1 MFLPFIECL
10 VATKTLSYL
19 TNKIMNNKLVT
30 STNKLKERRNS
41 CNKAKIGSI
50 LKQYITSEFEFNWY
64 MQHLSVEQLIEFF
77 QIDISKLDL
86 D

>member
-1 MFLPFIECL
+1 MQNS
-10 VATKTLSYL
+10 LS
-19 TNKIMNNKLVT
+19 
-30 STNKLKERRNS
+30 
-41 CNKAKIGSI
+41 NKAKIGSI
-50 LKQYITSEFEFNWY
+50 LKQYITSKFEFNWY

>member
-1 MFLPFIECL
+1 MQDS
-10 VATKTLSYL
+10 LS
-19 TNKIMNNKLVT
+19 NKV
-30 STNKLKERRNS
+30 
-41 CNKAKIGSI
+41 KIGSI
-50 LKQYITSEFEFNWY
+50 LKQFITSEFEFNWY

>member
-1 MFLPFIECL
+1 MQDG
-10 VATKTLSYL
+10 LS
-19 TNKIMNNKLVT
+19 
-30 STNKLKERRNS
+30 
-41 CNKAKIGSI
+41 NKAKIGSI
-50 LKQYITSEFEFNWY
+50 LKQYITSGFDFNWY

>member
-1 MFLPFIECL
+1 MQDSL
-10 VATKTLSYL
+10 
-19 TNKIMNNKLVT
+19 NNKMLI
-30 STNKLKERRNS
+30 R
-41 CNKAKIGSI
+41 SI

-64 MQHLSVEQLIEFF
+64 MQHLSVEQLIKFF

>member
-1 MFLPFIECL
+1 MQDS
-10 VATKTLSYL
+10 LS
-19 TNKIMNNKLVT
+19 
-30 STNKLKERRNS
+30 
-41 CNKAKIGSI
+41 NKAKIGFI

>member
-1 MFLPFIECL
+1 MQNS
-10 VATKTLSYL
+10 LS
-19 TNKIMNNKLVT
+19 
-30 STNKLKERRNS
+30 
-41 CNKAKIGSI
+41 NKAKIGPI

>member
-1 MFLPFIECL
+1 MQDS
-10 VATKTLSYL
+10 LS
-19 TNKIMNNKLVT
+19 
-30 STNKLKERRNS
+30 
-41 CNKAKIGSI
+41 NKAKIGSI

-64 MQHLSVEQLIEFF
+64 MQHLRVEQLIEFF

>member
-1 MFLPFIECL
+1 MQDS
-10 VATKTLSYL
+10 LS
-19 TNKIMNNKLVT
+19 NKV
-30 STNKLKERRNS
+30 
-41 CNKAKIGSI
+41 KIGSI

-64 MQHLSVEQLIEFF
+64 IQHLSVEYLIEFF